1 MRASRSFRCQAAAHQ
16 ISTATGPP
24 VFDNE
29 LAEAVT
35 GLASGTEKMHIFVH
49 LMGDFPASGGVGSSN
64 FERPA
69 DEWVL
74 ADRGIEDV
82 NHKPNPAFSCSF
94 V

>member
-1 MRASRSFRCQAAAHQ
+1 MASYFLSSGAPDQHRD
-16 ISTATGPP
+16 GPP
-24 VFDNE
+24 VFVNE

-35 GLASGTEKMHIFVH
+35 GLASGTEEMLFFEH
-49 LMGDFPASGGVGSSN
+49 LMGDFPVCGGVGGSD